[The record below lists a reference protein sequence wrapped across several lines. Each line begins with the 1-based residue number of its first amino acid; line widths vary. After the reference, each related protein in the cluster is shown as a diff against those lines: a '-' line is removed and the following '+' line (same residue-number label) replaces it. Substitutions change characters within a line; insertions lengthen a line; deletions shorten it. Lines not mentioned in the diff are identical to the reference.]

1 MFKSKKVFFA
11 AVAVLFIFL
20 NLAAPLDAQ
29 AAELLPLV
37 QCGNTGQEPCEI
49 CDLFVL
55 LQNVLNFVMFRL
67 APMIAVVLFVWAG
80 FKIVL
85 ASTNPGKVSEGFT
98 LMKYTAIGLLLIFGS
113 WMLTNFV
120 MQLLADKS
128 GAAIT
133 SWDKIV
139 CKNPTATYPTP
150 TTPPEGGGGWTP
162 APECSDMAA
171 VAKKY
176 NEPYPTPTNAPAL
189 DSLIG
194 CIKGKMGSAV
204 LGEESSFDKNNG
216 SCNFTRGVPLC
227 SASCSHR
234 VGSCH
239 YGGHSGTT
247 RALAI
252 HLWNQLIGDAIIH
265 AADVCGAKSARCETS
280 SGNIISCTNPSATH
294 VHVNAVGCDTN

>member
-1 MFKSKKVFFA
+1 MFKFKKISIFAGLFFLVLVCLVWPLGASA
-11 AVAVLFIFL
+11 AGVV
-20 NLAAPLDAQ
+20 PC
-29 AAELLPLV
+29 AEDC
-37 QCGNTGQEPCEI
+37 QI

-55 LQNVLNFVMFRL
+55 TQNVLNFVMFRL

-85 ASTNPGKVSEGFT
+85 ASTNPGKVSEGFS
-98 LMKYTAIGLLLIFGS
+98 LMKYAAIGLLLIFGS
-113 WMLTNFV
+113 WMFTNFV

-150 TTPPEGGGGWTP
+150 TTPPGGGGGPGTGGGEWTP

-194 CIKGKMGSAV
+194 CIKGKMGSAA
-204 LGEESSFDKNNG
+204 LGEESSFDKKYT
-216 SCNFTRGVPLC
+216 SCNFTRGLSIC

-234 VGSCH
+234 VGSGP
-239 YGGHSGTT
+239 YGGHGGTT
-247 RALAI
+247 GALAI
-252 HLWNQLIGDAIIH
+252 DFGNQLIGDGIIH
-265 AADVCGAKSARCETS
+265 AADVCGAKSARCETNT
-280 SGNIISCTNPSATH
+280 GKIITGTNPSATH
-294 VHVNAVGCDTN
+294 VHVN